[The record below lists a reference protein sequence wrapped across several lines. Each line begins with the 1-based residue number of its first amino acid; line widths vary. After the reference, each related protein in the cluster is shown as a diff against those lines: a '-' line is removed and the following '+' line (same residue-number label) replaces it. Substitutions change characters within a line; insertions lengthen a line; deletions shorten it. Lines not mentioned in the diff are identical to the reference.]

1 MLTDRYTS
9 GDTEPKTG
17 DTGVGPASDGKRLTA
32 VIRGRSVQAPQQEH
46 VIVIG
51 RNRAERAFLVASSV
65 QVVQGPTLAMYA
77 VRSPRIRVVS
87 RSWSDPHLLERE

>member
-51 RNRAERAFLVASSV
+51 RNRAERVPCRILRAGRSRPHIGHVRGALSKDPSRKPFLF
-65 QVVQGPTLAMYA
+65 
-77 VRSPRIRVVS
+77 
-87 RSWSDPHLLERE
+87 